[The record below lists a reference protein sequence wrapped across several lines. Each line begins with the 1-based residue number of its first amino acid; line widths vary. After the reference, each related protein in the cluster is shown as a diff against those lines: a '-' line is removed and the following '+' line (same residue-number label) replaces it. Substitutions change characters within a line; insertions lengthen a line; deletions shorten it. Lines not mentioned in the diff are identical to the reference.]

1 MGIHTGIVGVG
12 SYLPKKIL
20 TNFDLEKIVDTNDE
34 WIRTRTGIEERHVAA
49 DDEAT
54 SDLSYEA
61 AKQALE
67 MSGVKPEELDMII
80 ISTVGPDYAF
90 PATAALVAHRL
101 GATNAVGFD
110 LEAACAGFVTGLAV
124 ADGMIRS
131 GIIKK
136 ALVVGVELLT
146 RISDFTD
153 RNTCV
158 LFGDG
163 AGAAVLAPVD
173 EGEGLL
179 SHFMKSNGA
188 GGEFLIQP
196 GGGTRNPASIETIEK
211 RMHYVQM
218 DGQEVYKN
226 AVRGMVEAAK
236 AALDKAG
243 YTSEDVDLLVP
254 HQANI
259 RIMEAVR
266 KRLKIPTE
274 KTVINIAKMANTSS
288 ATIPICLT
296 DAVKEGRL
304 KKGDLVLTTT
314 FGAGFTWAAN
324 LIRWSF

>member
-1 MGIHTGIVGVG
+1 MGTHSGIVGVG
-12 SYLPKKIL
+12 SYLPEKIL
-20 TNFDLEKIVDTNDE
+20 TNFDLEKIVDTSDE
-34 WIRTRTGIEERHVAA
+34 WIRTRTGIEERHIAA

-54 SDLSYEA
+54 SDLSYNA
-61 AKQALE
+61 AKEALE
-67 MSGVKPEELDMII
+67 MSGIKPEELDMII
-80 ISTVGPDYAF
+80 VGTVGPDYAF

-101 GATNAVGFD
+101 GAKNAVGFD
-110 LEAACAGFVTGLAV
+110 LEAACAAFVTGLTV
-124 ADGMIRS
+124 GDGMIRS
-131 GIIKK
+131 GLMKNV
-136 ALVVGVELLT
+136 LVIGVELLT

-163 AGAAVLAPVD
+163 AGAAVLAPVA

-179 SHFMKSNGA
+179 AHFLKSNGA

-196 GGGTRNPASIETIEK
+196 GGGTRNPATRETVEK
-211 RMHYVQM
+211 RMHYVHM

-236 AALDKAG
+236 SVIEQAG
-243 YTSEDVDLLVP
+243 YTSNDVDLLVP

-266 KRLKIPTE
+266 KRLKIPAE

-288 ATIPICLT
+288 ATIPICLA

-314 FGAGFTWAAN
+314 FGAGFTWGAN